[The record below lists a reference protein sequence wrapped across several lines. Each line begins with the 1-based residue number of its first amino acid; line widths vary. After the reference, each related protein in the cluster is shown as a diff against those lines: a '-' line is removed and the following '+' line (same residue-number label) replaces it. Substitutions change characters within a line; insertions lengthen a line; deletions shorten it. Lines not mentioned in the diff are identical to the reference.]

1 MLTYG
6 EFPLLSVARLLDH
19 LDPPLGP
26 GDVFVD
32 LGSGAGRLVLAV
44 SLLWPALGACV
55 GMELLPEVH
64 ALGVEVRRGVCV
76 CMGVDVCMD
85 VGVWACLSFNPPLT
99 TQTPNPNPNHP
110 NHP

>member
-64 ALGVEVRRGVCV
+64 ALGVEVRGGVCV